1 VHIPR
6 HIGPQF
12 FHLRFQK
19 FICHYQRL
27 HRIAGVTAASRDGL
41 ICRRF
46 KPIRF

>member
-27 HRIAGVTAASRDGL
+27 HRIAGVTAASRDGF
-41 ICRRF
+41 IGCRF